1 MKEWIANRRAL
12 SINMIEQEAKMPQ
25 GTLSKYLRG
34 VKNLPYKHRENLLAV
49 LKKYGFKGDLKIND

>member
-1 MKEWIANRRAL
+1 MKDFLKNRRAL

-34 VKNLPYKHRENLLAV
+34 VKRLPDKHRENLLAV
-49 LKKYGFKGDLKIND
+49 LKKYGFRGDLKIND

>member
-1 MKEWIANRRAL
+1 MKEWIKNRRAL

-34 VKNLPYKHRENLLAV
+34 VKKLPDKHREKLLAV
-49 LKKYGFKGDLKIND
+49 LKKYGFKGDLNINN